1 MSSGDL
7 AGVLGPPGAGQGMQE
22 GPPQEG
28 LLQKEQLPSVA
39 GSPRAVTGAGQ
50 PAPDNVTA
58 ARIALRGK
66 GECAE
71 RPAKDVAQRGASL
84 G

>member
-1 MSSGDL
+1 MSGGDL
-7 AGVLGPPGAGQGMQE
+7 AGVLGLLGQARVCR
-22 GPPQEG
+22 GPPREG
-28 LLQKEQLPSVA
+28 LLQEEQLPSVA
-39 GSPRAVTGAGQ
+39 GSPRAVTGAGR

-58 ARIALRGK
+58 ARVALRGK

-71 RPAKDVAQRGASL
+71 RPAKDVAQRGAAL